1 MEVIRHTTHF
11 LGIYMEYKNKL
22 IVYKKFL
29 LANILLSIA
38 LSIRYFLFL
47 PDFPDGLLEIAFL
60 ASSLVGQ
67 MALLGGIVGL
77 LGLICILLP
86 RYLFVVSV
94 SLLATFV
101 LSILLVDTFVFSQ
114 YRFHINEVVLKL
126 VMSGDVVDFSLMTW
140 LLTCFFVVCLFGLE
154 VLLSL
159 YLFKW
164 PRKEST
170 RKPFLWSF
178 VLLFFVSNF
187 IHVWAAANAYQPV
200 LILKN
205 YLPLFQPATANR
217 LMQKYGWIDEE
228 ALAKQRAL
236 SLKGSSDIHY
246 PLSEITYKEHGK
258 KPNIVFL
265 VIDSWRYDTFN
276 SNNTP
281 NLWRFA
287 QHGVTYD
294 RHFATGNSTRT
305 GIFGLFYGMPG
316 TYWHDMLSNQRP
328 PILMDRLQA
337 LDYQMG
343 IFASA
348 SLLDPEFN
356 RTVFANLTNLRVRS
370 DGSSP
375 SARDEDL
382 TKDWLHWYVDRDVS
396 RPSFSFLFYDAPHGY
411 DFPEAYPSHYEPML
425 DDVNYLSLSND
436 MDPKPF
442 LNRYKNSVHFVDS
455 LAKNVLDALEESGEL
470 DNTIVIITGDHGQ
483 EFNDNRLN
491 YWGHNG
497 NFTPAQTHV
506 PFAIVGPKFDSENA
520 MSLGMTSHED
530 VVPTLMKHFLGA
542 SVDSSIYS
550 TGLDLLADDVHRNWL
565 ISSSYGAYAM
575 ITEDSILEVS
585 HSGQYQFMD
594 LSNRVKES
602 EEPNMQYMKAM
613 LERLS
618 RFKSK

>member
-1 MEVIRHTTHF
+1 MKLGLHIDLF
-11 LGIYMEYKNKL
+11 LGSYMEYKNKFT
-22 IVYKKFL
+22 VYKKIL
-29 LANILLSIA
+29 LANVLLSIL

-47 PDFPDGLLEIAFL
+47 PEFPDGFIEIIFL
-60 ASSLVGQ
+60 VSSLIGQ
-67 MALLGGIVGL
+67 MALLGGVVGL
-77 LGLICILLP
+77 IGLICIFLP
-86 RYLFVVSV
+86 RYVFVVSV
-94 SLLATFV
+94 SFLATFV
-101 LSILLVDTFVFSQ
+101 LSILLLDTFVFSQ

-140 LLTCFFVVCLFGLE
+140 LLACFFVVCLFGLE

-159 YLFKW
+159 YLCKW

-236 SLKGSSDIHY
+236 SLKGGSDIRY
-246 PLSEITYKEHGK
+246 PLSKMVYHDKSK

-281 NLWRFA
+281 NLWHFA
-287 QHGVTYD
+287 QQGITYD

-316 TYWHDMLSNQRP
+316 TYWHNMLSNQRS

-370 DGSSP
+370 EGSSP
-375 SARDEDL
+375 SARDVDL
-382 TKDWLHWYVDRDVS
+382 TQDWLKWYADRDVS

-411 DFPEAYPSHYEPML
+411 DFPEAYPSYYEPML
-425 DDVNYLSLSND
+425 EDVNYLSLSNEI
-436 MDPKPF
+436 DPKPF

-455 LAKNVLDALEESGEL
+455 LAKKVLDAIAASGEL

-483 EFNDNRLN
+483 EFNDNKLN
-491 YWGHNG
+491 FWGHNG
-497 NFTPAQTHV
+497 NFTPPQTHV
-506 PFAIVGPKFDSENA
+506 PFAIIAPDFALKNPQSNGF
-520 MSLGMTSHED
+520 LTSHED
-530 VVPTLMKHFLGA
+530 VVPTLMRHYLGTI
-542 SVDSSIYS
+542 SSLSDFS
-550 TGLDLLADDVHRNWL
+550 TGEDLKTYQSDREWL
-565 ISSSYGAYAM
+565 ISSSYAAYAM
-575 ITEDSILEVS
+575 ITKDSILEIGK
-585 HSGQYQFMD
+585 SGQYQYLD
-594 LSNRVKES
+594 LSNREKNS
-602 EEPNMQYMKAM
+602 EEPDMKNVKEM
-613 LERLS
+613 LEHLS
-618 RFKSK
+618 RFK